1 MARRTALA
9 ALLLLLAGC
18 LLAASQ
24 VAAKVAADEPD
35 GMAMDENN
43 QHFIMAHGTRA
54 MCAVQA

>member
-9 ALLLLLAGC
+9 ALLL

-54 MCAVQA
+54 VCAMQA